1 MRLLTAASLLAA
13 MFASSSAFALHV
25 HHKYCLRTGGGLECA
40 YDTIKQCVAAKRG
53 QADSCLRTSPTRDQ
67 H

>member
-1 MRLLTAASLLAA
+1 MRLLTVAALLAA
-13 MFASSSAFALHV
+13 AIASSSAFAQHV

-53 QADSCLRTSPTRDQ
+53 QADSCMRNSPTRD